1 MEKLNAIALT
11 FLRPQLNVL
20 QLNTLYQAAGNAT
33 AIVENRNNLPDI
45 LPDVSD
51 GLCKSIKNTLAEAIE
66 RAKRELEF
74 CEKHSINV
82 LTPDQEAYP
91 QRLLNCEDAPIALY
105 FRGSVDLNM
114 RHIVCIIGTRKCT
127 VYGQDLIR
135 KFVIDLKKCCPDTLI
150 VSGLAYGVD
159 INAHRSALDNG
170 MDTVGVLAHGLDMIY
185 PSMHRE
191 TAKRMLSHGG
201 LLTEFPS
208 ETKIDRRNFLQR
220 NRIVAGLSDAC
231 ILPESASHGGGLV
244 TCRISNDY
252 GRNVY
257 AFPGPVDAEF
267 SQGCNNLIRTNGAQL
282 ITCAADFVADMGW
295 DKDQILAQKQATG
308 IERTLFLDL
317 NPDEQCIVDALHA
330 NGDLTPDQLTG
341 ATKLPVATINASL
354 FMLEMNGVVKQLA
367 GSVYH
372 LLD

>member
-1 MEKLNAIALT
+1 M
-11 FLRPQLNVL
+11 
-20 QLNTLYQAAGNAT
+20 
-33 AIVENRNNLPDI
+33 
-45 LPDVSD
+45 PDVSD
-51 GLCKSIKNTLAEAIE
+51 GLCRSIKNTLDEAIE

-74 CEKHSINV
+74 CEKHSINM

-105 FRGSVDLNM
+105 YRGSVDLNM

-135 KFVIDLKKCCPDTLI
+135 KFVNDLRSICPDTLI

-170 MDTVGVLAHGLDMIY
+170 MDTVGVLAHGLDIIY

-282 ITCAADFVADMGW
+282 ITCAGDFVADMGW